1 MRKHPYRLLALAA
14 ASFAAS
20 LGGPALAQQ
29 PLPPLPGVTYTPAP
43 TAAQPPAAP
52 TPAQA
57 PGIATDTK
65 RGLVTIE
72 RDGKVLGVGSVLAND
87 GRILTAL
94 SATTGGEKLDV
105 RYADG
110 HSVHAKLVH
119 QDKDWD
125 LALVVPLSGKWV
137 EGLSASE
144 ADPGAG
150 DLKVFNAASAGKTT
164 PVVAHLRARVAAHSK
179 ENAQLLNALELDL
192 KAPPTAGAPIIDGSG
207 SVVGVFVH
215 ACKPGAGQPISPNAP
230 AAPPAGPCVATSY
243 GAPVSALRSFLMKT
257 PANAVAPS
265 PWLGIVGSSDVE
277 GSTHGVRVMA
287 VAPGSPAEKSGLKA
301 NPDKA
306 KAHLIVA
313 VDGVPVDS
321 PDSLAA
327 NIGKHSVGDKVKLM
341 VLDGGKL
348 KELEVA
354 LKAAP

>member
-1 MRKHPYRLLALAA
+1 MREHPYRLAA
-14 ASFAAS
+14 FAAVVFTAS
-20 LGGPALAQQ
+20 SAVAQQ
-29 PLPPLPGVTYTPAP
+29 QALPSLPGVTYTPTP
-43 TAAQPPAAP
+43 STGPAP
-52 TPAQA
+52 TPPPSQA
-57 PGIATDTK
+57 PGAATDTK
-65 RGLVTIE
+65 RGVVTLE
-72 RDGKVLGVGSVLAND
+72 REGRVLGVGAVLAND
-87 GRILTAL
+87 GRVLTAL
-94 SATTGGEKLDV
+94 SATAGGEKLDI

-125 LALVVPLSGKWV
+125 LALVVPLSGKWI
-137 EGLSASE
+137 EGLAASE

-150 DLKVFNAASAGKTT
+150 DLKVYNATGAGKTAPT
-164 PVVAHLRARVAAHSK
+164 VAHLRARVAAHSK
-179 ENAQLLNALELDL
+179 GDAQLLNALELDL
-192 KAPPTAGAPIIDGSG
+192 KTPPSPGAPIIDGSG
-207 SVVGVFVH
+207 SVVGVFIH
-215 ACKPGAGQPISPNAP
+215 ACKPGAGQPLSPNAP
-230 AAPPAGPCVATSY
+230 ASPPAGPCVMTSY
-243 GAPVSALRSFLMKT
+243 GAPVAALRSFLMRT
-257 PANAVAPS
+257 PSNAVAPS

-327 NIGKHSVGDKVKLM
+327 SIGKHAVGDKVKLM
-341 VLDGGKL
+341 VLEGGKL
-348 KELEVA
+348 KELAVA